1 MKNSLLN
8 TSDIIGFSNF
18 CIDEMVTFRS
28 EGLTLV
34 VNGLNY
40 FSFLAEFINFCDIVY
55 QQKKKEKMTFNSYH
69 QVKVLPNSFSFT
81 SQISFVADVWRET
94 ASNKHTR
101 G

>member
-1 MKNSLLN
+1 
-8 TSDIIGFSNF
+8 
-18 CIDEMVTFRS
+18 MVTFRS

-40 FSFLAEFINFCDIVY
+40 FSFFGRVY
-55 QQKKKEKMTFNSYH
+55 QFLRYRLSAKEKKEKMTFNSYQ

-81 SQISFVADVWRET
+81 SQISFVADVWREK